1 MSRNMERVT
10 EEKFHAIF
18 CPLFQRAPWHF
29 ISTNSILACF
39 LIIFLKVSSF
49 IPLVR
54 QQGVYMSDCHLTGIR
69 APKKPSTYLE
79 YGTNQMCL
87 QDFVFHMLRSLS
99 PHSCQFGSWGI
110 YPFSSLRLMPFMH
123 LLASAAPG
131 LTLSAFSKVFGR
143 ALRVHSHFWFCIWFP
158 NPLVH
163 YQTESGFLGS
173 LPCI

>member
-1 MSRNMERVT
+1 MKSYRIGKASRQASLSIKLLVFALPNWRGKKSDSGLMSRNMERVT

-29 ISTNSILACF
+29 ICTNSILACF

-99 PHSCQFGSWGI
+99 PHSCQFGS
-110 YPFSSLRLMPFMH
+110 
-123 LLASAAPG
+123 
-131 LTLSAFSKVFGR
+131 
-143 ALRVHSHFWFCIWFP
+143 
-158 NPLVH
+158 
-163 YQTESGFLGS
+163 
-173 LPCI
+173 